1 MDGDTPEMPAPG
13 YKWRNIDELN
23 LLIWRNYQDVKLSTA
38 IKRVRLSHQRIMLL
52 MEGHNDE
59 EIFTKKYYKWTKT
72 SNLYSYLQ
80 PILQITITGQ
90 LKNMK

>member
-1 MDGDTPEMPAPG
+1 MLERWYRGRMDGDTPEMPAPG

-38 IKRVRLSHQRIMLL
+38 IKRVRLSHQRIMRL

-59 EIFTKKYYKWTKT
+59 EVFTKKVLLMDK
-72 SNLYSYLQ
+72 NEQ
-80 PILQITITGQ
+80 PL
-90 LKNMK
+90 